1 MKITK
6 KILERIIKEE
16 TARVLSEAGQDSAV
30 NALFNEL
37 IKIPGV
43 DAEKIASGL
52 AYMVGDI
59 QNLKQEVK
67 KLKATT

>member
-16 TARVLSEAGQDSAV
+16 FARILSESDQNSTV
-30 NALFNEL
+30 NALFHEL
-37 IKIPGV
+37 VKIPGV

-52 AYMVGDI
+52 GAMAGDI
-59 QNLKQEVK
+59 QKLKQEIK
-67 KLKATT
+67 DLKTTL